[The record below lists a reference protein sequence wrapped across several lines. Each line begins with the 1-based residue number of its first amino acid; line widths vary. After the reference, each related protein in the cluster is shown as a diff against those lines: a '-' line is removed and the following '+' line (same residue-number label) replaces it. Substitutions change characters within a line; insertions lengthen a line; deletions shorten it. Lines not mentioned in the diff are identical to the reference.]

1 MGADGVSALRP
12 FPLYVLVRRAAE
24 ELPTGSVYDLPV
36 RHVFRGF
43 SGLDLSVE
51 FHGHRCATP
60 VGPAAGPH
68 TQLAQN
74 IALSWLAGGRILELK
89 TVQVDDRLVIPRPC
103 IDMRTVGFNIEWS
116 QELLVEESLREYAKA
131 RLLVAILGELCGIP
145 SAERDFVFDVSV
157 GYSLDG
163 IRSKK
168 IASFFEGIK
177 DARAV
182 LDRERAA
189 LSRELPSSLRRLA
202 DVPCET
208 RLSDSVTLSTFHGC
222 PADEIAAISRHLLS
236 ELGLHTIVKLNPTLL
251 GYEEVEDILHRRL
264 GYTHI
269 ALRRQAFDRDLKWD
283 DALSMFREL
292 SGQAARLGLGFGVK
306 LTNTLVVVNPG
317 DFMPGEEAYLSGE
330 PLHVLALTLGS
341 RLREELGAAFPISFS
356 AGIDSANVASA
367 VSSGFVPVTSCTD
380 LLRPGGYERLHRQAE
395 ALAGAMHESGAAT
408 IPAFIRARAGGAGGD
423 VAVASLLNHRRAA
436 REALGAER
444 YKAAKTGRLPRKIGT
459 HLHLLDCVNC
469 DKCVP
474 VCPNDANFSYETP
487 PRRIT
492 FRDLVV
498 RDSRL
503 SPGDERT
510 FIAGGPKSSAHQ
522 LANWAD
528 ACNDCGNCDVFC
540 PEDGG
545 PYIEKPR
552 LFSSLAFFLA
562 DAPRPGF
569 FVRRK
574 DDGSFAARGRWG
586 GRDLELF
593 VRPDGSAL
601 FRDGVAELRFASAEA
616 AAPEE
621 SRLLAAVP
629 PEGHVVQVGHYHSLR
644 AVVTGLFAPGAVS
657 WLTAMFPQV
666 SGSPETTPQLSG
678 ELT

>member
-1 MGADGVSALRP
+1 VSALRP
-12 FPLYVLVRRAAE
+12 LPLSVLVRRAAE

-43 SGLDLSVE
+43 PGLDLSVK

-60 VGPAAGPH
+60 IGPAAGPH

-74 IALSWLAGGRILELK
+74 IALSFLAGGRIVELK

-131 RLLVAILGELCGIP
+131 RLLVAILAELCGIP
-145 SAERDFVFDVSV
+145 GAERDFVLDVSI

-163 IRSKK
+163 IRSRK
-168 IASFFEGIK
+168 IAGFFEGVR
-177 DARAV
+177 DASAL

-189 LSRELPSSLRRLA
+189 LRRELPPSLRRFA
-202 DVPCET
+202 DVPCEA

-222 PADEIAAISRHLLS
+222 PANEIAAISRHLLS

-251 GYEEVEDILHRRL
+251 GYEEVEEILHRRL

-269 ALRRQAFDRDLKWD
+269 ALRPQAFDRDLKWD
-283 DALSMFREL
+283 DALSIAREL
-292 SGQAARLGLGFGVK
+292 SGEAARLGLGFGVK
-306 LTNTLVVVNPG
+306 LTNTLVVVNPA
-317 DFMPGEEAYLSGE
+317 DFMPGEEVYLSGE

-341 RLREELGAAFPISFS
+341 RLREELGAAFPVSFS

-367 VSSGFVPVTSCTD
+367 VASGFVPVTSCTD

-395 ALAGAMHESGAAT
+395 ALAGAVHASGTAA
-408 IPAFIRARAGGAGGD
+408 IPDFIRARAAAAAGGD
-423 VAVASLLNHRRAA
+423 VAAASLLNHRRAA
-436 REALGAER
+436 AEALVAER
-444 YKAAKTGRLPRKIGT
+444 YTAEKTGRLPRKIGS
-459 HLHLLDCVNC
+459 HLHLLDCINC

-487 PRRIT
+487 PRTIA

-498 RDSRL
+498 HGGRL

-510 FIAGGPKSSAHQ
+510 FTAGGPKSSAHQ

-552 LFSSLAFFLA
+552 LFGSLASFLA

-569 FVRRK
+569 FVRRE
-574 DDGSFAARGRWG
+574 DDGSLAARGRWA
-586 GRDLELF
+586 GRDLELL

-601 FRDGVAELRFASAEA
+601 FRDGIAELRFASAEA
-616 AAPEE
+616 AAPE
-621 SRLLAAVP
+621 AARIVAPTP
-629 PEGHVVQVGHYHSLR
+629 PEGYVVQVGHYHSLR
-644 AVVTGLFAPGAVS
+644 TILTGLFAPNAVS
-657 WLTAMFPQV
+657 WLTAMFPEV
-666 SGSPETTPQLSG
+666 SGSPESTPQLSG

>member
-1 MGADGVSALRP
+1 MSALRP
-12 FPLYVLVRRAAE
+12 LPLSVLVRRAAE

-43 SGLDLSVE
+43 PGLDLSVK

-131 RLLVAILGELCGIP
+131 RLLVAIMAELCGIP
-145 SAERDFVFDVSV
+145 RAERDCVFDVSI
-157 GYSLDG
+157 GYSLEG
-163 IRSKK
+163 IRSRK
-168 IASFFEGIK
+168 IAAFFEGVR
-177 DARAV
+177 DASA
-182 LDRERAA
+182 LLGRERAA
-189 LSRELPSSLRRLA
+189 LRRELPSSLRRFA
-202 DVPCET
+202 DVSCDA

-222 PADEIAAISRHLLS
+222 PAGEIAAISKYLLS

-251 GYEEVEDILHRRL
+251 GYEDVEEILHRRL

-269 ALRRQAFDRDLKWD
+269 ALRRQAFDRDLRWD
-283 DALSMFREL
+283 DALSIAREL
-292 SGQAARLGLGFGVK
+292 SGEASRLGLGFGVK
-306 LTNTLVVVNPG
+306 LTNTLVVVNPA

-341 RLREELGAAFPISFS
+341 RLREKLGAAFPISFS

-367 VSSGFVPVTSCTD
+367 VACDFVPVTSCTD

-395 ALAGAMHESGAAT
+395 ALAGAMRESGAGA
-408 IPAFIRARAGGAGGD
+408 IPDFILARAGETGSD
-423 VAVASLLNHRRAA
+423 VPLASLVNHRRAA

-444 YKAAKTGRLPRKIGT
+444 YMAAKTGKLPRKIGS
-459 HLHLLDCVNC
+459 HLHLLDCINC

-487 PRRIT
+487 PRTIT

-498 RDSRL
+498 QGGRL

-510 FIAGGPKSSAHQ
+510 LTLGGPKSSAHQ

-552 LFSSLAFFLA
+552 LFSSLASFLA
-562 DAPRPGF
+562 DAPRSGF
-569 FVRRK
+569 FVRRE
-574 DDGSFAARGRWG
+574 DDGSLAASGRWG
-586 GRDLELF
+586 GRDLELL
-593 VRPDGSAL
+593 VRKDGSAL

-616 AAPEE
+616 AAPEGV
-621 SRLLAAVP
+621 RILVP
-629 PEGHVVQVGHYHSLR
+629 ALPEGHVAAVGTYHSLR
-644 AVVTGLFAPGAVS
+644 AVLTGLFAPNAVS
-657 WLTAMFPQV
+657 WLTAMFPPA

-678 ELT
+678 EMT